1 MQPASLD
8 IWQQKYQLKDQ
19 SGNPIDADVDASFQ
33 RVARKLASVEK
44 TPERWYPEFL
54 TAMRNGAIPAG
65 RILSNAGAEEFKPS
79 TSTINCVVSQKI
91 TDSISG
97 IMQTAKEGAESLA
110 AGCGIGYCFST
121 LRPKG
126 AYVNGAGATTSGA
139 LSFMNIFDA
148 TCFTIAS
155 AGGRRGAQ
163 MATLHIW
170 HPDIFEY
177 IKAKREDGKF
187 RQFNLSVLITKE
199 FVEAVKNDE
208 DWQLYFPQH
217 RKEVCENTI
226 KVADFPFK
234 SDDYITNEGLTICKV
249 YRTVKAR
256 ELWETIMRSTYDFA
270 EPGFLLVDEINDMNN
285 LWWDENV
292 VSTNPCLAK
301 GTLVETPN
309 GSTPVEN
316 IAVGD
321 YIRNPAGV
329 LRATAAHIFHTQKSG
344 KLCVNTRLSELSV
357 GASVFTF
364 DTLTRKSSTV
374 QILSIEPDGLDTVY
388 DLYEPVSDT
397 WITEG
402 IVNRGCGEQPL
413 APYGSCLLGSINL
426 TKFVLN
432 PFTERATFDWTLYR
446 ETIRVFSRML
456 DNVVEINGLPL
467 EQQREELIR
476 KRRHGMGFFGLGSAM
491 TMMCVKYGSEESVKF
506 TDLVSENLA
515 VEGWKA
521 ALELS
526 KEKGAAPIMDEL
538 FDVTEEML
546 RKRPEIAEYWE
557 TTGDRMYGRMLHQYS
572 RYMQRIAE
580 VAPELVEELALHGA
594 RYSHHSSIAPT
605 GTIALSVGD
614 NASNGIEPSF
624 AHKYSRNI
632 IREGKNS
639 KEKVDVYSFELL
651 EFRRLFGEDAPLP
664 DYFITSDDITAQQ
677 HIDVQAAAQKWID
690 SAISKTVNIPTD
702 YPFEDFKDVYL
713 YAIEKKL
720 KGVATFRFNP
730 EVFQGVLVK
739 DADLEN
745 TNYQFT
751 LEDGSVVVLKGNE
764 DVLYEGEV
772 HSAANLF
779 DALKEGYY
787 GKF

>member
-1 MQPASLD
+1 M
-8 IWQQKYQLKDQ
+8 
-19 SGNPIDADVDASFQ
+19 FQ
-33 RVARKLASVEK
+33 RVSYALALQEEPDGDLHRQPLQQVEGLSNHQSY
-44 TPERWYPEFL
+44 WYFEFL

-79 TSTINCVVSQKI
+79 TSTINCVVSRKI

-97 IMQTAKEGAESLA
+97 IMQAAKEGAESLA

-199 FVEAVKNDE
+199 FVKAVKNDE

-217 RKEVCENTI
+217 HKEGAENSVWVQ
-226 KVADFPFK
+226 KFPFK
-234 SDDYITNEGLTICKV
+234 SDDYIEKDDDSVLCKI

-256 ELWETIMRSTYDFA
+256 ELWEAIMRSTYDFA
-270 EPGFLLVDEINDMNN
+270 EPGFLLIDEINDMNN
-285 LWWDENV
+285 LWWCEDIV
-292 VSTNPCLAK
+292 ATNPCA
-301 GTLVETPN
+301 
-309 GSTPVEN
+309 
-316 IAVGD
+316 
-321 YIRNPAGV
+321 
-329 LRATAAHIFHTQKSG
+329 
-344 KLCVNTRLSELSV
+344 
-357 GASVFTF
+357 
-364 DTLTRKSSTV
+364 
-374 QILSIEPDGLDTVY
+374 
-388 DLYEPVSDT
+388 
-397 WITEG
+397 
-402 IVNRGCGEQPL
+402 EQALP
-413 APYGSCLLGSINL
+413 PYGSCLLGSINL
-426 TKFVLN
+426 TKFVRN
-432 PFTERATFDWTLYR
+432 PFTEKAYFDWVLYR
-446 ETIRVFSRML
+446 DTIRVFSRML

-491 TMMCVKYGSEESVKF
+491 TMMCMKYGSEESVKF

-526 KEKGAAPIMDEL
+526 KEKGAAPIMGEL

-546 RKRPEIAEYWE
+546 RKSPKTAGIWSE
-557 TTGDRMYGRMLHQYS
+557 GDVSKGSYLHQYS
-572 RYMQRIAE
+572 RYMQRIAAVE
-580 VAPELVEELALHGA
+580 PELVGDLAQHGA
-594 RYSHHSSIAPT
+594 RYSHATSIAPT

-651 EFRRLFGEDAPLP
+651 EFRRLFGEDTPLP

-702 YPFEDFKDVYL
+702 CPFEDFKDVYM
-713 YAIEKKL
+713 YAIEKRL

-739 DADLEN
+739 DSDLEN
-745 TNYQFT
+745 TKYQFT
-751 LEDGSVVVLKGNE
+751 LEDGSVMVLKGNE

>member
-19 SGNPIDADVDASFQ
+19 SGNPIDADVDASFR

-44 TPERWYPEFL
+44 DPERWYPEFL

-79 TSTINCVVSQKI
+79 TSTINCVVSKTI

-97 IMQTAKEGAESLA
+97 IMQAAKEGAESLA

-148 TCFTIAS
+148 MCFTIAS

-163 MATLHIW
+163 MSTLHIW

-217 RKEVCENTI
+217 RKEVSENSVWV
-226 KVADFPFK
+226 KNFPFK
-234 SDDYITNEGLTICKV
+234 SDDYITNDGLTLCKV

-285 LWWDENV
+285 LWWEENIV
-292 VSTNPCLAK
+292 ATNPC
-301 GTLVETPN
+301 
-309 GSTPVEN
+309 
-316 IAVGD
+316 
-321 YIRNPAGV
+321 
-329 LRATAAHIFHTQKSG
+329 
-344 KLCVNTRLSELSV
+344 
-357 GASVFTF
+357 
-364 DTLTRKSSTV
+364 
-374 QILSIEPDGLDTVY
+374 
-388 DLYEPVSDT
+388 
-397 WITEG
+397 
-402 IVNRGCGEQPL
+402 GEVPL
-413 APYGSCLLGSINL
+413 PPYGSCLLGSINL
-426 TKFVLN
+426 TKFVLD
-432 PFTERATFDWTLYR
+432 PFTEKAAFNWSLYWK
-446 ETIRVFSRML
+446 TIRVFSRML

-467 EQQREELIR
+467 EQQRDEIAR

-491 TMMCVKYGSEESVKF
+491 TMMCMKYGSEESVVF
-506 TDLVSENLA
+506 TDLVAKGLA
-515 VEGWKA
+515 ITGWEA

-526 KEKGAAPIMDEL
+526 REKGAAPIMDEGVT
-538 FDVTEEML
+538 VTEEML
-546 RKRPEIAEYWE
+546 RKRPRMKPEYAVGDEIPGKE
-557 TTGDRMYGRMLHQYS
+557 LHAKYS
-572 RYMQRIAE
+572 LYMQRITE
-580 VAPELVEELALHGA
+580 VEPDLVGALMVHGA
-594 RYSHHSSIAPT
+594 RYSHATAIAPT
-605 GTIALSVGD
+605 GTLALSVGD

-624 AHKYSRNI
+624 AHQYSRNI

-651 EFRRLFGEDAPLP
+651 EYRRLFGEDAPLP

-690 SAISKTVNIPTD
+690 QAISKTVNIPTD
-702 YPFEDFKDVYL
+702 YPFEDFKDVYR

-745 TNYQFT
+745 TKYQFT
-751 LEDGSVVVLKGNE
+751 LEDGSVMVLKGNE